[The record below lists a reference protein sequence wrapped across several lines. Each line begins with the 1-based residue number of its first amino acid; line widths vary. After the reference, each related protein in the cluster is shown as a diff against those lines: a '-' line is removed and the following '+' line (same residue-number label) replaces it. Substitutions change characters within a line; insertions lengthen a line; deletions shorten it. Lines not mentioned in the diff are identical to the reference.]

1 MPRRIKPEAGGFRS
15 ALRPLLPGRCQRS
28 VCGSPDRTPGTW
40 LSSTPA
46 LHTDSKRGVA
56 EGPQIVVVD
65 LIVEAGGS
73 EPYSRSV
80 LDEGPQVVTAQ
91 WIADSAEPR
100 RQGTPASTWSIVGTG
115 GAKRAA
121 DT

>member
-1 MPRRIKPEAGGFRS
+1 MPRRIKPEAVDSGLLSARCSRDVASGRS
-15 ALRPLLPGRCQRS
+15 AEVPTELR
-28 VCGSPDRTPGTW
+28 GTW
-40 LSSTPA
+40 LSWTPA